1 MRFRNCEFCQKWYK
15 CDFLDKLPQCA
26 SSTFL
31 LWFPSEMASI
41 NPFSYSS
48 TFSDLHLSY
57 SRWIVRKKELELDGM
72 VHRAYNAFFMGSSK
86 SKNKKSLRISIKIS
100 FAKVLIEKLWRILEL
115 RNQSCIIKYL
125 IFKLIRQVGFFER
138 SDKMTWFWNSR
149 AKKTSFTS

>member
-1 MRFRNCEFCQKWYK
+1 
-15 CDFLDKLPQCA
+15 
-26 SSTFL
+26 
-31 LWFPSEMASI
+31 MASI

-115 RNQSCIIKYL
+115 RNQSCVIKYL

-138 SDKMTWFWNSR
+138 SDKMTWFWNSK
-149 AKKTSFTS
+149 AKKNVLHFLDIITIPLRIFRSLASRFLLLFLCQTLCKHIT

>member
-1 MRFRNCEFCQKWYK
+1 
-15 CDFLDKLPQCA
+15 
-26 SSTFL
+26 
-31 LWFPSEMASI
+31 MASI

-86 SKNKKSLRISIKIS
+86 SKNKKSLKNPIKIS

-115 RNQSCIIKYL
+115 RNQSYVVKCL
-125 IFKLIRQVGFFER
+125 MFKLIRQVGFFER
-138 SDKMTWFWNSR
+138 SDKMT
-149 AKKTSFTS
+149 

>member
-1 MRFRNCEFCQKWYK
+1 M
-15 CDFLDKLPQCA
+15 
-26 SSTFL
+26 

-138 SDKMTWFWNSR
+138 SDKMTWFWNSS
-149 AKKTSFTS
+149 AKKRPSLPRYHHYSFENFPFPCVKISSFFVPNSL